1 MKLWTFAIAAAL
13 CAVLGTHPAMAGA
26 NDEWAACNGSVAD
39 GFSLDQQVAG
49 CTARIQSGQESTHDT
64 AVAYYNRGYTYQD
77 MKKLDLALA
86 DYTQAIALR
95 PDYADAYGNR
105 SVVYTDT
112 EQYQNAIDD
121 CNRAMA
127 ARPDHPSDYYN
138 RGRTY
143 KLMGDYRHAIADEDT
158 AIRLNPQY
166 SDSYRVRGGAKR
178 KLGDTAGADADY
190 ATADSIDKAKDSK

>member
-1 MKLWTFAIAAAL
+1 MKLSTFAIATAFCAL
-13 CAVLGTHPAMAGA
+13 LGTHAALADPSQ
-26 NDEWAACNGSVAD
+26 DWAACNGSVAD

-49 CTARIQSGQESTHDT
+49 CTARIESGQESTHDT

-77 MKKLDLALA
+77 MKKFDLALA

-105 SVVYTDT
+105 SVVYTDMG
-112 EQYQNAIDD
+112 QYRNAIDD

-127 ARPDHPSDYYN
+127 VRPDHPSDYYN

-143 KLMGDYRHAIADEDT
+143 KLMGDFHRAIADEDT
-158 AIRLNPQY
+158 AIRLNPEY
-166 SDSYRVRGGAKR
+166 SDSYRVRGGATR

-190 ATADSIDKAKDSK
+190 ATADAIDKAKGAK